1 MALSG
6 GYSRSRSCEA
16 LPCIIQVP
24 LGFAGLL
31 VAEGELASDPPN
43 LRPQLCQVNHGRRA
57 ASPAAAVALAGAA
70 TGVRAAGCSLLLL
83 LLLLLLLHL
92 LEVGNPGAG
101 LVHSRLCSGQLRAQA
116 RVLGSE

>member
-6 GYSRSRSCEA
+6 GYSRSRSREA

-43 LRPQLCQVNHGRRA
+43 LRPQLCQVNHGRRV

-70 TGVRAAGCSLLLL
+70 TGVRAAGCSL